1 VFKASFAVLNVVLT
15 IHLSDAADPYLGVQA
30 NFTNGDECSLEART
44 AVVQF
49 QCYAVKYCRKLLSQR
64 VIGLPMSFVFAFR
77 LNHFAECLS
86 THVLCQH
93 RWW

>member
-30 NFTNGDECSLEART
+30 NFTNGDECSLEPRT

-49 QCYAVKYCRKLLSQR
+49 QCYAVKYCLQIAFTACDRFAHVFR
-64 VIGLPMSFVFAFR
+64 VYFSV
-77 LNHFAECLS
+77 
-86 THVLCQH
+86 
-93 RWW
+93 